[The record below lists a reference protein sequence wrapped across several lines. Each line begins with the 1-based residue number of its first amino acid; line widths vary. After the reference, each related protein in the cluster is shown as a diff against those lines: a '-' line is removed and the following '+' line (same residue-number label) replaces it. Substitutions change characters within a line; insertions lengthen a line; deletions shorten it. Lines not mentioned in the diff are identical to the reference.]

1 MLFSYQKKSFPF
13 CFRFM
18 ISSNIEMASVA
29 CLLLLIVISSSQ
41 ARPEG
46 ATNTSCYN
54 HVITHTFFGQVLQ
67 PVTCTANVRCSG
79 IALTPSCPTMQDD
92 VCCKDFNRNI
102 LYTNCNYTCKYKL
115 IRVYLRTKEYYILYT
130 LSHLYWGK
138 HN

>member
-1 MLFSYQKKSFPF
+1 MPY
-13 CFRFM
+13 
-18 ISSNIEMASVA
+18 VA

-79 IALTPSCPTMQDD
+79 ITLTPSCPTMQDD
-92 VCCKDFNRNI
+92 VCCKMMYAAKI
-102 LYTNCNYTCKYKL
+102 SIETSYTHTVTT
-115 IRVYLRTKEYYILYT
+115 RVSI
-130 LSHLYWGK
+130 S
-138 HN
+138 